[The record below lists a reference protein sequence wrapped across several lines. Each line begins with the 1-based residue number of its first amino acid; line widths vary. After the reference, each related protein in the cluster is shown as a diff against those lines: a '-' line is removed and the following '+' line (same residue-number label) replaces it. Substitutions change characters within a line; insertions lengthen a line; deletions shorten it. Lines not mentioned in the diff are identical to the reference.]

1 MKKTILLSL
10 CGSLLPII
18 TWAQERS
25 VIHKGQTGLRFALV
39 IGNSDYQQTAK
50 LRNPV
55 NDARAI
61 NSTLGELGFTVTALE
76 NADQRQMENAIR
88 KFGNT
93 LRTDRAVGLFYYAG
107 HGMQIDG
114 ENYLLPV
121 EANPSNEDDVRYDG
135 VPVGKLLGQMKSAGN
150 SMNIV
155 ILDACR
161 NNPFTRN
168 FRSNRRGL
176 AQVTAPAGT
185 FISYATAPGSVAAD
199 GDGENGLY
207 TEKLISHMRTP
218 GLKLEEVFKKV
229 RADVLRASN
238 GKQVPWD
245 ASSVTGDF
253 YFASLEKTGSPD
265 YVPGKTSVS
274 VAVVAA
280 PPQTSG
286 LQLETLIKQAESQE
300 QAKEKLKQ
308 VKTQW
313 AEWQS
318 RMQSDFDTAQTFE
331 RRKISPD
338 LKIEPWRQFLE
349 VYASNNPFGK
359 KMKLCAEKPRDV

>member
-1 MKKTILLSL
+1 MKKTILLL
-10 CGSLLPII
+10 FCVSLLPII
-18 TWAQERS
+18 TCAQDRS
-25 VIHKGQTGLRFALV
+25 VKRKGQTGLRFALV
-39 IGNSDYQQTAK
+39 IGNSNYQQTSK

-55 NDARAI
+55 NDAKAI
-61 NSTLGELGFTVTALE
+61 KSTLRELGFTVTALE
-76 NADQRQMENAIR
+76 NADQRKMESAIR
-88 KFGNT
+88 KFGKK
-93 LRTDRAVGLFYYAG
+93 LRTDQAVGLFYYAG

-135 VPVGKLLGQMKSAGN
+135 VPVGKLLGQMKNAGN

-168 FRSNRRGL
+168 FRSSRRGL

-199 GDGENGLY
+199 GEGKNGLF

-229 RADVLRASN
+229 RADVQIASDN
-238 GKQVPWD
+238 KQVPWD

-253 YFASLEKTGSPD
+253 YFASLEKTGSQN
-265 YVPGKTSVS
+265 YVLNKTAGSIPTVE
-274 VAVVAA
+274 A
-280 PPQTSG
+280 PPETSG
-286 LQLETLIKQAESQE
+286 LQLKELTQLAKSQE
-300 QAKEKLKQ
+300 KAKEKLKEA
-308 VKTQW
+308 KKQW
-313 AEWQS
+313 SAWQS
-318 RMQSDFDTAQTFE
+318 RMQKDFNAAQNFE
-331 RRKISPD
+331 SRDITPD

-349 VYASNNPFGK
+349 AYASNNPFGK
-359 KMKLCAEKPRDV
+359 KD

>member
-1 MKKTILLSL
+1 MKKTILLLL
-10 CGSLLPII
+10 CGSLLSII

-25 VIHKGQTGLRFALV
+25 IIRKGQTGLRFALV

-61 NSTLGELGFTVTALE
+61 NSTLGELGFSVTVLE
-76 NADQRQMENAIR
+76 NANQRQMENAIR
-88 KFGNT
+88 KFGKT
-93 LRTDRAVGLFYYAG
+93 LKTDGAVGLFYYAG
-107 HGMQIDG
+107 HGMQIGG

-150 SMNIV
+150 SMNVV

-229 RADVLRASN
+229 RADVQRESN

-253 YFASLEKTGSPD
+253 YFASLEKTVTPEAAL
-265 YVPGKTSVS
+265 PG
-274 VAVVAA
+274 
-280 PPQTSG
+280 
-286 LQLETLIKQAESQE
+286 
-300 QAKEKLKQ
+300 
-308 VKTQW
+308 
-313 AEWQS
+313 
-318 RMQSDFDTAQTFE
+318 
-331 RRKISPD
+331 
-338 LKIEPWRQFLE
+338 
-349 VYASNNPFGK
+349 
-359 KMKLCAEKPRDV
+359 

>member
-1 MKKTILLSL
+1 MKKTILLLL

-25 VIHKGQTGLRFALV
+25 IIRKGEAGLRFALV
-39 IGNSDYQQTAK
+39 IGNSDYKQTAK

-88 KFGNT
+88 KFGKT
-93 LRTDRAVGLFYYAG
+93 LRADRAVGLFYYAG
-107 HGMQIDG
+107 HGMQIGG

-150 SMNIV
+150 SMNVV

-176 AQVTAPAGT
+176 AQVTAPTGT

-199 GDGENGLY
+199 GDGKNGLY

-229 RADVLRASN
+229 RADVQRESN

-253 YFASLEKTGSPD
+253 YFASLEKTVTPD
-265 YVPGKTSVS
+265 YVPGETSAS

-280 PPQTSG
+280 PPETSG
-286 LQLETLIKQAESQE
+286 LQL
-300 QAKEKLKQ
+300 
-308 VKTQW
+308 
-313 AEWQS
+313 
-318 RMQSDFDTAQTFE
+318 
-331 RRKISPD
+331 
-338 LKIEPWRQFLE
+338 
-349 VYASNNPFGK
+349 
-359 KMKLCAEKPRDV
+359 